1 MDAQQQ
7 QLDLVMRHQSM
18 ATVYESED
26 ALGSS
31 ESDPARP
38 ARPRGKRS
46 RAAEVHNLSEKRRRS
61 RINEKMK
68 ALQTLIPNSSKTDK
82 ASMLD
87 DAIEYLKQLQLQVQ
101 MLSMRNGLYLP
112 PGNLSGVP
120 EALASSEMCAALN
133 QSGAKASNSGAV
145 VLPGNQ
151 IPVARLLFDLPNHD
165 QRHENPLVLQSVPSS
180 STAVEPQFLQ
190 EPAQPNLQSF
200 QLALPP
206 EMLFKEDMML
216 EHRLTSAQETTSL
229 PGHEAKPGRQEAR
242 MVNSDL
248 FDRGSLGKERAQDL
262 MPKNTESVLFMPYLH
277 SLQSGDAEG
286 SLRAGSN

>member
-1 MDAQQQ
+1 MDAQQ
-7 QLDLVMRHQSM
+7 LELIVRHQSM
-18 ATVYESED
+18 ANVVCECED

-31 ESDPARP
+31 ESEPARP
-38 ARPRGKRS
+38 AARPRGKRS

-101 MLSMRNGLYLP
+101 MLSLRNGLFLP
-112 PGNLSGVP
+112 PANLSGAP
-120 EALASSEMCAALN
+120 EALAPSGMCATLN
-133 QSGAKASNSGAV
+133 QM
-145 VLPGNQ
+145 
-151 IPVARLLFDLPNHD
+151 PVAHHSFDPPNHD
-165 QRHENPLVLQSVPSS
+165 HRHEKTPVLQSVPTS
-180 STAVEPQFLQ
+180 STSVESRFLQ

-206 EMLFKEDMML
+206 EMIFKEDMML
-216 EHRLTSAQETTSL
+216 KYQLASAQETTSL
-229 PGHEAKPGRQEAR
+229 PGHEAKPDRQETCMAD
-242 MVNSDL
+242 SDR
-248 FDRGSLGKERAQDL
+248 FDRASLGKEPTQDM
-262 MPKNTESVLFMPYLH
+262 MPKNTERVLFMPYLH

-286 SLRAGSN
+286 GLRAGSS